1 MFAIKTEDGK
11 SKSLVGSEALG
22 KSSLLIRQRQGIP
35 RESWIGKLAF

>member
-22 KSSLLIRQRQGIP
+22 KSSLLMRQGIP
-35 RESWIGKLAF
+35 RENWIGKLAF